1 MDQKVSGEIPR
12 RSGARGRSPGAGLVA
27 PGSAPR
33 WVRLERPAN
42 DNTAPLARRLGRAI
56 RLALPW
62 AALTLLLWEAWRL
75 I

>member
-1 MDQKVSGEIPR
+1 MDQKVSGETPR
-12 RSGARGRSPGAGLVA
+12 RSGARGRSPGAGLVP

-42 DNTAPLARRLGRAI
+42 DNIAPLRKRIARAVL
-56 RLALPW
+56 LALPW
-62 AALTLLLWEAWRL
+62 MALGLTLWSLYRL